1 MTQTKSNICDPRLRC
16 WGWNRELL
24 HNAKR
29 LRPYI
34 EKAAESLDDS
44 DALNAVELYPEWKP
58 NMEYMIGQRLKY
70 DSTLYRVLQTHT
82 SQQTWTP
89 DVAPSL
95 FALVL
100 IPDPDAI
107 PEWVQPDST
116 NPYMTGDKVTH
127 NGTTW
132 VSTIDNNVWEPGVY
146 GWEGV

>member
-1 MTQTKSNICDPRLRC
+1 MSYY
-16 WGWNRELL
+16 E
-24 HNAKR
+24 NAKR

-58 NMEYMIGQRLKY
+58 NMEYMIGQRLKH
-70 DSTLYRVLQTHT
+70 DGTLYRVLQTHT

-100 IPDPDAI
+100 IPDTDVI

>member
-1 MTQTKSNICDPRLRC
+1 MSYY
-16 WGWNRELL
+16 E
-24 HNAKR
+24 NAKR

-58 NMEYMIGQRLKY
+58 NMEYMIGQRLKH
-70 DSTLYRVLQTHT
+70 DGTLYRVLQTHT

-100 IPDPDAI
+100 IPDADVI

-116 NPYMTGDKVTH
+116 NPYMLGDKVTH
-127 NGTTW
+127 NGKTW
-132 VSTIDNNVWEPGVY
+132 ENTIDNNVWEPGVY
-146 GWEGV
+146 GWNEVN

>member
-1 MTQTKSNICDPRLRC
+1 MSYY
-16 WGWNRELL
+16 E
-24 HNAKR
+24 NAKR

-34 EKAAESLDDS
+34 EKAVESLDDS

-100 IPDPDAI
+100 IPDSDVI
-107 PEWVQPDST
+107 SEWVQPDST

-146 GWEGV
+146 GWEAVSWSI

>member
-1 MTQTKSNICDPRLRC
+1 MTQTKSKICDPRLRC

-24 HNAKR
+24 QNAKR